1 MTDFEY
7 EVLQFIRTF
16 HGNPRWTDV
25 LNAFLPS
32 HRDSDADRVLKIL
45 LSDGTLENASP
56 ASTPPNCN
64 LKLSDKAFLLLLEEQ
79 ERREKL
85 RLVQQENERKENEKQ
100 QADEQKEN
108 ERFNREQS
116 CKEADRK
123 AEHAFQ
129 YKLTFL
135 NAFLTFTS
143 GLISGAI
150 LSNLDRLIPWILSL
164 LP

>member
-16 HGNPRWTDV
+16 NGNPRWIDV

-45 LSDGTLENASP
+45 LSAGTLENATP
-56 ASTPPNCN
+56 YHRPPNCKI
-64 LKLSDKAFLLLLEEQ
+64 KLSDKAYILLLEEQ

-100 QADEQKEN
+100 QAADKKE
-108 ERFNREQS
+108 RDRLAREDS
-116 CKEADRK
+116 RKDADRK
-123 AEHAFQ
+123 AEHKFQ
-129 YKLTFL
+129 YKLTLL
-135 NAFLTFTS
+135 NAFLNFFLSFLAGLLVEHYTGIVGFIIKLFT
-143 GLISGAI
+143 
-150 LSNLDRLIPWILSL
+150 
-164 LP
+164 

>member
-7 EVLQFIRTF
+7 EVLQFIKTF
-16 HGNPRWTDV
+16 DGNPRWIDI
-25 LNAFLPS
+25 LNAFLPTK
-32 HRDSDADRVLKIL
+32 RDGDANRVLNVF
-45 LSDGTLENASP
+45 LSNGTLENASP
-56 ASTPPNCN
+56 TNRPPNCK
-64 LKLSDKAFLLLLEEQ
+64 LKLSDKAFLLLLKEQ

-85 RLVQQENERKENEKQ
+85 ESIQKENERKENEKQ
-100 QADEQKEN
+100 QAAEQKEN

-135 NAFLTFTS
+135 NAFLTFIS
-143 GLISGAI
+143 GMISGAI
-150 LSNLDRLIPWILSL
+150 ISNLDRIIPWILSL
-164 LP
+164 FP